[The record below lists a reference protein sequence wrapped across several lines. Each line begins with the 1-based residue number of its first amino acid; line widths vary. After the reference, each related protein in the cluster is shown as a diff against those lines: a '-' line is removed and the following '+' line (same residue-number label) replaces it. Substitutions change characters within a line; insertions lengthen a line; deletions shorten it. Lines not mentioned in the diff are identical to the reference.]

1 MSQAAQQ
8 ALKILISGDV
18 DPRFN
23 SVFSLA
29 DRRLAETGKQM
40 HDLKQKQSLL
50 SRFEMSTAGINK
62 TTAALKKAQERSEA
76 LRQSLQRQQELLR
89 NSRDAEAA
97 IKKTERALSSAKDK
111 AEKLRKEISEKIA
124 NGSTEGLGKLQQNLA
139 ATESNIVGLGQK
151 LVEQTSI
158 YSQYQ
163 EELRKTKTNV
173 EQTKADIKAMDDQVE
188 HLNQSLENQ
197 KKKLKQQQEALE
209 RSGVNMSNLAEEAR
223 RASEALEQT
232 TRDYNRLEN
241 ARTIDERQA
250 QQDAERRR
258 ARGEAVRNVEAGM
271 GIISSTISEVGRFVA
286 APVSTAAE
294 NEKAIRDVAITAGFA
309 QTEKEDALRNF
320 ASDASIDY
328 YQKQEKINEALG
340 ALAANGVTDLNEF
353 QRYTANAAQSA
364 SAWNADITDMA
375 NLQFTVSRKFG
386 VSAEDMKK
394 AINVMAIGGKEGQF
408 ELKDQAKWMND
419 LGSMFEN
426 LGVKGLE
433 GLASASAYLQVA
445 RLGAGTNDEAA
456 NNMRNFLM
464 KLTAPDTAKDFAGVN
479 FALGRKLT
487 ESDKKAGVK
496 GEDLQAL
503 LKAEVAKGFSPIEG
517 MVNVVKQY
525 MQSAGLKAELENIRL
540 AKNDDEVQKALGT
553 LSEAGALG
561 QLFQDMQAMSF
572 VRAALQNEAKYK
584 EVKDRALT
592 EGIKKDVLMEDFQA
606 AVDTSAKK
614 IEAVGRQ
621 WDALLDKTGQFFK
634 GGTDQVLESTVDV
647 LDVGFYEAGARLGRK
662 LFGDDDDEKKPS
674 SPVVAGQRALGGP
687 VLPGKMY
694 EVNEQGM
701 PELLNVFGRQYLMMG
716 SEEGFV
722 TPLGGVGQ
730 SGLMALQGESS
741 PRWSGVNAD
750 YVGLWIDRAI
760 LDWRQRDWTLPSP
773 RIDEWIEQAWKDWT
787 QRDWS
792 IRGDLFPEIGA
803 FFRQWHTQWSGL
815 LASAQQ
821 VSGAILSAA
830 SGLDTGVGASQP
842 LDYIIGKTKTDK
854 GRNQG
859 QAVNMSLPPEA
870 RALLD
875 TIAGTESPGYNVI
888 YGGRRF
894 SEYSDHPRI
903 DVPIRSGPNKGKT
916 SSASGRYQ
924 FLGSTWDVMA
934 QQHNLK
940 DFSPENQDKGAWELA
955 KRDYGLRTGRD
966 LLADLRSGDAKR
978 MAGVGVA
985 LSPTWTSLPSGIE
998 AGTNT
1003 ARFNREFAMNL
1014 AGQRAYGGSVQSGQL
1029 YEVNELGMP
1038 ELLYVAGREFLMMG
1052 RESGLVKPL
1061 ETTNTEL
1068 ESGLSHSL
1076 FQGLTPFQT
1085 EPTNLAVAAPMTQHF
1100 SYTIQV
1106 VQQAGES
1113 QEALVRRLERMIL
1126 DGQRFNH
1133 NALYDA
1139 PGY

>member
-97 IKKTERALSSAKDK
+97 IKKTERALNSAKDK

-124 NGSTEGLGKLQQNLA
+124 SGATEGLGKLQQSLA
-139 ATESNIVGLGQK
+139 ATESNIVGLGQT

-163 EELRKTKTNV
+163 EELRKTKTNI

-209 RSGVNMSNLAEEAR
+209 RSGVNMHNLAEEAR

-271 GIISSTISEVGRFVA
+271 GIIGSTVNEVGRFVA
-286 APVSTAAE
+286 APVNTAAE

-309 QTEKEDALRNF
+309 QTDKEEALRDF
-320 ASDASIDY
+320 ARDASIDY

-340 ALAANGVTDLNEF
+340 TLAANGVTDLNEF
-353 QRYTANAAQSA
+353 QRYTANAAQAA

-426 LGVKGLE
+426 LGGKGLE
-433 GLASASAYLQVA
+433 DLASAAAYLQVA

-525 MQSAGLKAELENIRL
+525 MQSAGSKAELENIRL
-540 AKNDDEVQKALGT
+540 ALGT

-592 EGIKKDVLMEDFQA
+592 EGVKKDVLMEDFQS

-614 IEAVGRQ
+614 IEAVGRR

-634 GGTDQVLESTVDV
+634 GETDQALESTADV

-662 LFGDDDDEKKPS
+662 LFGDKDEKKPS
-674 SPVVAGQRALGGP
+674 SSVVAGQRALGGP

-716 SEEGFV
+716 GAAGFV
-722 TPLGGVGQ
+722 TPLGGLGQ
-730 SGLMALQGESS
+730 SDLVASQGDSS
-741 PRWSGVNAD
+741 QRWPGMSAD

-760 LDWRQRDWTLPSP
+760 LDWRQRDWALPSP
-773 RIDEWIEQAWKDWT
+773 RIDEWIEQAWKDWK

-803 FFRQWHTQWSGL
+803 FFRQWHTQWSSL

-821 VSGAILSAA
+821 VPGAILGAA
-830 SGLDTGVGASQP
+830 PGLGAGVGAVSHTVSQS
-842 LDYIIGKTKTDK
+842 LDYLTGKTKTDK
-854 GRNQG
+854 GGNQG
-859 QAVNMSLPPEA
+859 QAVNMNLPPEA

-888 YGGRRF
+888 YGGKRF
-894 SEYSDHPRI
+894 SEYGDHPRI

-924 FLGSTWDVMA
+924 FLGSTWDEMSL
-934 QQHNLK
+934 QHKLK

-966 LLADLRSGDAKR
+966 LLADLRSGDAAR

-1014 AGQRAYGGSVQSGQL
+1014 AGKRAYGGPVQSGQL

-1038 ELLYVAGREFLMMG
+1038 ELLNVAGREFLMMG
-1052 RESGLVKPL
+1052 RESGLVTPL
-1061 ETTNTEL
+1061 ETMNAGF
-1068 ESGLSHSL
+1068 ESDLSHRL
-1076 FQGLTPFQT
+1076 VQGLTTFQ
-1085 EPTNLAVAAPMTQHF
+1085 AAPATTGASPMTQHF
-1100 SYTIQV
+1100 NYTIQV

-1113 QEALVRRLERMIL
+1113 QEVLVQRLERMIR
-1126 DGQRFNH
+1126 DSQRFNH